1 MQHFVDETLLYDVG
15 FVFLNGSL
23 ISSGTHFAPNT
34 STLSISCH
42 GHVYNHCL
50 TSIPLIFFSLAS
62 GFCDLEDTTIN
73 VNNGSEIY
81 TWNET
86 PAGTNQSQECIHG
99 GGMAIRLC
107 RFASVWEEP
116 DLSSCIS
123 RITSVIQVI
132 VDVSCSPDLHSS
144 DYCNHA

>member
-1 MQHFVDETLLYDVG
+1 M
-15 FVFLNGSL
+15 
-23 ISSGTHFAPNT
+23 FASPN
-34 STLSISCH
+34 SDLR
-42 GHVYNHCL
+42 L

-62 GFCDLEDTTIN
+62 GFCDLDNTTI
-73 VNNGSEIY
+73 NNGSEIY

-107 RFASVWEEP
+107 RFASGWEKP

-123 RITSVIQVI
+123 RITSDIQVI
-132 VDVSCSPDLHSS
+132 VDVSCSPAVRDRVSRKEYKFKS
-144 DYCNHA
+144 I